1 MNILKN
7 ISDLFSRNIY
17 FFKSRNICQDKRVNF
32 MLSIL
37 LTLDNIFKK
46 KILTPHAIKTHI

>member
-1 MNILKN
+1 MNIFKN
-7 ISDLFSRNIY
+7 ISVLFSRNIY